1 MSEEYQNQL
10 FRLSAVLYA
19 DNNYEVKPIT
29 IHKKIIESALL
40 ECTLKECSIHDIIN
54 FIQDNYKIIF
64 EEDDLKNIVTSDKDR
79 FFTNN
84 RNGILFICLNEKR
97 KQTLLSK
104 IETKN
109 IDYFIDEFINTHTA
123 FNANIDVKPLIH
135 NFLYEIFIS
144 NTSSFQK
151 LINRNKELIE
161 SINIE
166 STNYTE
172 NEKDTINQFLQWD
185 NPNKNKAIFN
195 ISSYALEYCML
206 TNKNG
211 SSSIQLDN
219 LKNKIFYLDTNI
231 IYRTLGI
238 NGEDRKQRSRTFLRK
253 FNEAGEK
260 LFISKS
266 TDIEFR
272 EGIKTHI
279 KRIEKYNSPRINSKV
294 YQEINVQQDIFNFYH
309 NWRIGKVNCNIEL
322 FSAEILSLY
331 DKFRE
336 KFKIEIDSQ
345 IPYDLE
351 QKNIKEVLGNY
362 NSKISQFKSN
372 EGHDIIGSSAIDAE
386 NILWIETKRENKN
399 QNIFDTKYFLISTDQ
414 GLRRW
419 DYQRTNLTPTVIL
432 PSQWLSILLRYL
444 ERTDDDFKSFVN
456 FLNLKNNEV
465 LITSEKLHIVLS
477 GISEMTED
485 IIQQKT
491 LLNNLIEIKFNG
503 VLSKDTDYNAIYEN
517 AKKYA
522 KSELEKIV
530 EELSKQNEEIRK
542 NQNRLDNELKE
553 HKEIYTHELS
563 NLKRDNEGVS
573 KQLTESETENQIL
586 KDKLIKQEVDKRF
599 NKWQRTAYLLLGLCV
614 LIIFC
619 IILMFS
625 FESWEYNYP
634 NRFIKWIDS
643 LKSVAQSTI
652 VIGIIISLIIGFKK
666 IIIIPCRK
674 LFDKEYITKK
684 KEEIESEVEKNDPNK
699 NAK

>member
-10 FRLSAVLYA
+10 FRLAAVLYV
-19 DNNYEVKPIT
+19 DNNYEVKRST

-64 EEDDLKNIVTSDKDR
+64 EEDDLKNIITSDEDR

-104 IETKN
+104 IETNN

-123 FNANIDVKPLIH
+123 FNANNVKPLIH

-161 SINIE
+161 SINLE

-195 ISSYALEYCML
+195 VSSYALEYCML

-231 IYRTLGI
+231 IYRALGI

-294 YQEINVQQDIFNFYH
+294 YQGINVQQDIFNFYH
-309 NWRIGKVNCNIEL
+309 NWRVGKVNCNIEL

-331 DKFRE
+331 DKFRDE
-336 KFKIEIDSQ
+336 FKIEIDSQ
-345 IPYDLE
+345 IPYDLQ
-351 QKNIKEVLGNY
+351 QKKITETLENY
-362 NSKISQFKSN
+362 TSIISQFKSN
-372 EGHDIIGSSAIDAE
+372 EGHNIIGSSEIDAE

-419 DYQRTNLTPTVIL
+419 DYQRKNLTPTVIL

-444 ERTDDDFKSFVN
+444 NRTDDDFKSFVN

-465 LITSEKLHIVLS
+465 LITSEKLHIILS

-491 LLNNLIEIKFNG
+491 LLNNLIENNFNG
-503 VLSKDTDYNAIYEN
+503 VLSKDTDNNAIYEN
-517 AKKYA
+517 SKIYA
-522 KSELEKIV
+522 KSELEKTV
-530 EELSKQNEEIRK
+530 DQLKKQNDEILKTQNKFTEDLEEQKAKFSEEIK
-542 NQNRLDNELKE
+542 QLKDSKDGLDNKLLEKE
-553 HKEIYTHELS
+553 
-563 NLKRDNEGVS
+563 D
-573 KQLTESETENQIL
+573 ENKIL
-586 KDKLIKQEVDKRF
+586 RDKLIKNEVNKEF
-599 NKWQRTAYLLLGLCV
+599 KKWQKLAYWLIPLLV
-614 LIIFC
+614 LLILFILLIF
-619 IILMFS
+619 F
-625 FESWEYNYP
+625 FNNWEYNYP
-634 NRFIKWIDS
+634 YKLSKWIDTRNS
-643 LKSVAQSTI
+643 FTQES
-652 VIGIIISLIIGFKK
+652 IIGALILSIIGSFATIITIIYIRLISKK
-666 IIIIPCRK
+666 QK
-674 LFDKEYITKK
+674 NKK
-684 KEEIESEVEKNDPNK
+684 RDEIKTEIEENK
-699 NAK
+699 KH